1 MKFDRYDIEALRR
14 ELMDTVAKS
23 QAAEI
28 LQKLSAIQEEMYLDN
43 LDAAHVRR
51 FTEAGGEP
59 AEDLGPFR
67 INGDTDSSDS
77 SKPSEDAKRTIGEG
91 YVQVGGVTIWV
102 EGEEDMP
109 SDPNEFVAVDVVVD
123 PVTGSPAGT
132 LTEFSTFQALQAA
145 QDDLDHVYIPIYKF
159 RWEGE
164 SEEDRRPVLEMD
176 LRRMPMTGA
185 LETFLADDS
194 GDSGDDSGDSG
205 DDSGG
210 QT

>member
-1 MKFDRYDIEALRR
+1 MKFDKYDIEALRR
-14 ELMDTVAKS
+14 ELMDAVAKS

-43 LDAAHVRR
+43 LDAAHVRVFPGAR
-51 FTEAGGEP
+51 GGEP

-77 SKPSEDAKRTIGEG
+77 SKPSEDAERTIGEG
-91 YVQVGGVTIWV
+91 YVQVGGFTIWV

-123 PVTGSPAGT
+123 PVTGSPTGT

-164 SEEDRRPVLEMD
+164 SGDRMPVLEMD

-194 GDSGDDSGDSG
+194 GDSGDDP
-205 DDSGG
+205 GG

>member
-43 LDAAHVRR
+43 LDAAHVRH

-67 INGDTDSSDS
+67 INGDTGSSDS
-77 SKPSEDAKRTIGEG
+77 SEPSEDAKRTIGEG
-91 YVQVGGVTIWV
+91 YVQVGGFTVWV
-102 EGEEDMP
+102 EGEEGMP

-132 LTEFSTFQALQAA
+132 LTEFSTFLALQAA

-164 SEEDRRPVLEMD
+164 SGDRRPVLEMD

-185 LETFLADDS
+185 LETFLADD
-194 GDSGDDSGDSG
+194 DSGDSG